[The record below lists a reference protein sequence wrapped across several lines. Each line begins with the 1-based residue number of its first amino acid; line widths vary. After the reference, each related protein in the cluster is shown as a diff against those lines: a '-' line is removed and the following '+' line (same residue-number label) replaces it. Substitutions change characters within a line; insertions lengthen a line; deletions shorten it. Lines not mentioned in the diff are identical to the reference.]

1 MKKTVLFLSIAVIII
16 KVHAQTPS
24 QEINELLKQYT
35 KQNSFNGVVL
45 VAKKGN
51 VLLEQGYGYKNASAK
66 LLNDS
71 NTTFQIGSITKQ
83 FTSAIILQL
92 QEQHKLSVQD
102 KLSKYISDYPNG
114 DSITIENLLTHTS
127 GIYNYTNDDAYMQN
141 SSANPI
147 KLETLISLFKN
158 KPLYFS
164 PGSKYSYSNSGY
176 VLLGY
181 IIEKV
186 TVKSY
191 FTVVKENIFKPLGM
205 THTGFDF
212 KNLKSPNKATGY
224 LKLTTKNIQAAPV
237 VDSSVS
243 YAAGS
248 IYTTAGDLYKWDRA
262 LYTNKIIHDSSLQK
276 AFTPY
281 KNNYGYGWVID
292 SSYGKKVVMHEGGI
306 FGFVSFIARI
316 PADETCIILLENEQ
330 SSGLPKIAE
339 NINSI
344 LNQQPYDFPRTR
356 NEIGVDT
363 LILKEYIGQYQ
374 LAPNFILTVTIE
386 DGQLMAQATGQNKN
400 ELFAEKENL
409 FFLRFEDVRIEFIK
423 APDGKIDR
431 LILYQYSQKINALKI
446 K

>member
-1 MKKTVLFLSIAVIII
+1 MKKTLLFLSAILILI
-16 KVHAQTPS
+16 KIHAQTPA

-45 VAKKGN
+45 VAQKGKI
-51 VLLEQGYGYKNASAK
+51 LLEQGYGYKNATAK

-71 NTTFQIGSITKQ
+71 NTVFQIGSITKQ

-102 KLSKYISDYPNG
+102 KLSKYIPDYPNG

-127 GIYNYTNDDAYMQN
+127 GIYNYTNDDTYMQKN
-141 SSANPI
+141 SANPI
-147 KLETLISLFKN
+147 KLADLISLFKN
-158 KPLYFS
+158 KPLDFA
-164 PGSKYSYSNSGY
+164 PGTKYSYSNSGY

-181 IIEKV
+181 IIEKI
-186 TVKSY
+186 TGKSY
-191 FTVVKENIFKPLGM
+191 FTVLKENIFKPLGM

-212 KNLKSPNKATGY
+212 KNLKNQNKAIGY
-224 LKLTTKNIQAAPV
+224 LKLTAKNIQVAPI

-243 YAAGS
+243 YSAGS
-248 IYTTAGDLYKWDRA
+248 IYITVGDLYKWDRA

-276 AFTPY
+276 AFTPF

-356 NEIGVDT
+356 NEIEVDT
-363 LILKEYIGQYQ
+363 SILKEYTGQYQ

-386 DGQLMAQATGQNKN
+386 DGQLMAQASGQNKN

-409 FFLRFEDVRIEFIK
+409 FFLRFEDVKIEFVK
-423 APDGKIDR
+423 APDGKVDR

>member
-1 MKKTVLFLSIAVIII
+1 MKKTFLFLSIAVLVI
-16 KVHAQTPS
+16 KVHAQTPA

-35 KQNSFNGVVL
+35 KQSSFNGVVL
-45 VAKKGN
+45 VAQKGEI
-51 VLLEQGYGYKNASAK
+51 LLEQGYGYKNATTK

-71 NTTFQIGSITKQ
+71 NTVFQIGSITKQ

-141 SSANPI
+141 NSADPI
-147 KLETLISLFKN
+147 KLSDLISLFKN
-158 KPLYFS
+158 KLLDFS

-176 VLLGY
+176 ILLGY
-181 IIEKV
+181 IIEKI
-186 TVKSY
+186 TGKPY
-191 FTVVKENIFKPLGM
+191 FTIVKENIFAPLGM

-224 LKLTTKNIQAAPV
+224 LKLTAKNIKPSLV

-243 YAAGS
+243 YSAGS
-248 IYTTAGDLYKWDRA
+248 IYTTVGDLYKWDRA
-262 LYTNKIIHDSSLQK
+262 LYTNKIIHDPSLEK
-276 AFTPY
+276 AFTPF

-344 LNQQPYDFPRTR
+344 LNQQPYDFPRVK
-356 NEIGVDT
+356 NEIEVDT
-363 LILKEYIGQYQ
+363 SILKEYTGQYQ
-374 LAPNFILTVTIE
+374 LAPNFILTVTLE
-386 DGQLMAQATGQNKN
+386 DRQLMVQATGQNKN

-409 FFLRFEDVRIEFIK
+409 FFLKFEDVQIEFIK
-423 APDGKIDR
+423 APDGEVDR
-431 LILYQYSQKINALKI
+431 LILYQYSQKVNALKI